1 MVVDAAEVAVPPCDH
16 DPVQCDGKL
25 IVLDTQKNTRDHFF
39 SAAAA
44 IGAAPASD
52 LWEHLFVIFFSVHV
66 HLIYGMGQTP
76 APPRSGQAS
85 SAPHLDGVIHM
96 IDYRQTNSLN

>member
-39 SAAAA
+39 
-44 IGAAPASD
+44 
-52 LWEHLFVIFFSVHV
+52 LLR
-66 HLIYGMGQTP
+66 L
-76 APPRSGQAS
+76 R
-85 SAPHLDGVIHM
+85 
-96 IDYRQTNSLN
+96 